1 MGTEGRV
8 SGPLVVICS
17 HRLGGRDGVAIEAAK
32 WGWAFRRLG
41 WRTRRVAGHF
51 AGPSEPGDVRL
62 DALWSAE
69 PGGPCPPVEAAQ
81 VAAALAGADL
91 LVLDNAATLPSAP
104 AAALALVAAALHAGV
119 PLVLRHHDPGWQ
131 YPGRP
136 DRPDFPLDPP
146 GARHVAISEVVADGL
161 ARHRGIRAT
170 VLHNRVDTAAL
181 AAGER
186 RATRAAAGVGDDE
199 LLVVHPV
206 RAVARKNIPAAVAL
220 CGELERYLARPV
232 RYWLTEPDDTGRFPA
247 DLLAGLRRPPILG
260 TVERAADLYA
270 AADLVVFPSLWEG
283 FGNPPVEAAAAG
295 RPTAAGR
302 YPARAELERLGL
314 RFVDADD
321 PAGVAAL
328 LADPAA
334 LAAVTAANRRAVAAH
349 LALHDLPAELARAVL
364 PAPVAALLPG

>member
-1 MGTEGRV
+1 MST
-8 SGPLVVICS
+8 PLVVICS
-17 HRLGGRDGVAIEAAK
+17 QRLGGRDGVAIEAAK
-32 WGWAFRRLG
+32 WAWAFRRLG

-51 AGPSEPGDVRL
+51 AGPGEAGDVRL
-62 DALWSAE
+62 AALWADE
-69 PGGPCPPVEAAQ
+69 PGGPCPPVEPGA
-81 VAAALAGADL
+81 VAAALAGVDL

-104 AAALALVAAALHAGV
+104 AAALALVDTALRAGV

-146 GARHVAISEVVADGL
+146 GATHVAISAVVADGL
-161 ARHRGIRAT
+161 ARRRGIRAT

-186 RATRAAAGVGDDE
+186 RATRAVAGVGDDE

-220 CGELERYLARPV
+220 CGALERRLGRPV
-232 RYWLTEPDDTGRFPA
+232 RYWLTAPDDAGRYPT
-247 DLLAGLRRPPILG
+247 DLLAGLCHPPILG

-270 AADLVVFPSLWEG
+270 AADLVAYPSRWEG

-295 RPTAAGR
+295 RLTAAGR
-302 YPARAELERLGL
+302 YPARAELARLGL
-314 RFVDADD
+314 RCADADD
-321 PAGVAAL
+321 PAGIAAL

-334 LAAVTAANRRAVAAH
+334 LAALTVANRRAVEAH
-349 LALHDLPAELARAVL
+349 LALRDLPEELACAVL
-364 PAPVAALLPG
+364 PARVAASLPG